1 MLSKESTE
9 VAVIVQQTIE
19 RTLIEIQTVTYLA
32 ETDVT
37 EEVIEAAHST
47 KH

>member
-19 RTLIEIQTVTYLA
+19 RTLMEIQTVTYLA

-37 EEVIEAAHST
+37 EEVIEEAHST